1 MRRQPNPQIRPEDAL
16 TAWDAAVPVAGLAP
30 VTAHC
35 TLVTPM
41 YGGGVKP
48 GEVDREMPIRPST
61 VRGQLRFWWRL
72 RYGGGRP
79 SRAVFRDES
88 ELWGGISGDKPQASR
103 VALQVRAAPIESSQL
118 IKSRERRDFP
128 AYSLILDKDDVPDVL
143 APGYEFDL
151 TLRFDRQTKPAQRTQ
166 VVEALRWWA
175 SFGGVGA
182 RTRRGLG
189 AVAVTSDVADV
200 KPVSREEVAERGGEL
215 SLQPRAEP
223 ITAWKR
229 AVEALR
235 DFRQGPGVGRNPGS
249 RPNRPGRS
257 RWPESDA
264 IRRLTGQ
271 WTPRHEP
278 RHPVEDLYPRAA
290 FGLPMV
296 FHFKDRDDPKGPNDK
311 GPTLVPKAPEGSSA
325 KDPDRMASP
334 LILRPYFDGAGYCPL
349 ALLLPGWRDRVS
361 ISVGFD
367 PQSMPS
373 AGQQDSRKS
382 EWPAFPAWPPEPGE
396 RQEKAEQIEPLREW
410 GRDVLSAFM
419 HYFEHGSQRAHRE
432 RTRGDRTRPQRGRR

>member
-1 MRRQPNPQIRPEDAL
+1 MRRRPNPKIRPEDAF

-35 TLVTPM
+35 TLLTPM

-48 GEVDREMPIRPST
+48 GQVDREMPIRPST

-72 RYGGGRP
+72 LYDGDRP

-103 VALQVRAAPIESSQL
+103 VALQVRADPVESSQL
-118 IKSRERRDFP
+118 IEFGERRDFP
-128 AYSLILDKDDVPDVL
+128 AYSLILEKGHVPDVL
-143 APGYEFDL
+143 APGYEFDVA
-151 TLRFDRQTKPAQRTQ
+151 LRFDRRTQPAQRAQ

-189 AVAVTSDVADV
+189 AVEVTSDAADV
-200 KPVSREEVAERGGEL
+200 KPVSREEVVERRGEM
-215 SLQPRAEP
+215 SLQSREDP
-223 ITAWKR
+223 IAAWKR
-229 AVEALR
+229 AVEALK
-235 DFRQGPGVGRNPGS
+235 DFRQGPELGRNPGS

-271 WTPRHEP
+271 RTPRHEP
-278 RHPVEDLYPRAA
+278 NHLVDGFYPRAA
-290 FGLPMV
+290 FGLPIV
-296 FHFKDRDDPKGPNDK
+296 FHFKDHGDPKGPEDK
-311 GPTLVPKAPEGSSA
+311 GPTLVPKAPEGGSA

-334 LILRPYFDGAGYCPL
+334 LILRPYFDGAGYRPL
-349 ALLLPGWRDRVS
+349 ALLLPGWKYRVS
-361 ISVGFD
+361 VPVRFD
-367 PQSMPS
+367 PKSMPP
-373 AGQQDSRKS
+373 AGRRGSRNGD
-382 EWPAFPAWPPEPGE
+382 WPAFLAWPREHDK
-396 RQEKAEQIEPLREW
+396 RREKAERITPLRER
-410 GRDVLSAFM
+410 GHDILSAFM
-419 HYFEHGSQRAHRE
+419 HYFEHGNQQAHRE
-432 RTRGDRTRPQRGRR
+432 RTRGDRARSARGRR